1 MKKLLLGLVV
11 CGFALVLFFAF
22 RPLAANL
29 FDRSVIPEDEPPVA
43 AISLEPVSY
52 VKVTQGKSA
61 VALYILNNTSERVV
75 FSLGHEH
82 PHLTFQPHTDQLAP
96 SATREVSLHVDPECP
111 AGETELPVYLRA
123 NVNGERIGL
132 DTVIL
137 LEVTPGE
144 LSLVQTEGA
153 FDVLWNGSMAPR
165 GVRVYY
171 RETEEAQWQWWGE
184 TPRID
189 PPGSLEAGDYSFE
202 FKASLGEVE
211 SAVELLSVT
220 VEEVIDEDEPEAPV
234 VRTTAPAKPAE
245 KAPEP
250 FIPRRGTG
258 SGIWHEVDMKLD
270 E

>member
-11 CGFALVLFFAF
+11 CGFALVLFIAF
-22 RPLAANL
+22 RPLVANL
-29 FDRSVIPEDEPPVA
+29 LGRQENPEDETPVA

-75 FSLGHEH
+75 FSLGHEN

-153 FDVLWNGSMAPR
+153 FDVFWNGGLAPR

-171 RETEEAQWQWWGE
+171 RETEESQWQWWGE

-189 PPGSLEAGDYSFE
+189 PPAYLDPGDYSFE

-220 VEEVIDEDEPEAPV
+220 VEEVIDETEPV
-234 VRTTAPAKPAE
+234 VVAPKPAAPAQTAPAP
-245 KAPEP
+245 PP
-250 FIPRRGTG
+250 PPTRTRGNVFT
-258 SGIWHEVDMKLD
+258 HETQIKT
-270 E
+270 EQ